1 MLEYMY
7 IVYGCAVEPVGTQ
20 GAPFLVDRDP
30 SYEKLNY
37 SADLTQPEA

>member
-20 GAPFLVDRDP
+20 GAPFLVDGSTKSTDNTVSVRV
-30 SYEKLNY
+30 SVRV
-37 SADLTQPEA
+37 